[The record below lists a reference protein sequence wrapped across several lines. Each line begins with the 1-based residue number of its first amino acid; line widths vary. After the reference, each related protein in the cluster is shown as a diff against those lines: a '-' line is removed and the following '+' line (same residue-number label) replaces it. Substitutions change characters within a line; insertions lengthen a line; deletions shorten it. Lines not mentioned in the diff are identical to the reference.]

1 MSRTAIGVFE
11 PVEAERVLDELVRE
25 GYGTDG
31 ISVLS
36 HDETETQPESTG
48 ELPEASEGLF
58 GAYAEYLVD
67 LRGSHLR
74 GIGAAV
80 LAGPIAEK
88 VEQGEEAEGDSLL
101 AALIEEGVPASTA
114 SAYCEGVRRGGALV
128 AIRVPDEDLPGALDV
143 LKRHHARIT
152 EEQKTEERRASTMPR
167 RESTPIAK
175 EGVERAAG
183 DVSMPVMDEDEATDE
198 EEEMSVTGV
207 IVEPK
212 GERAPGFEEREGLFR
227 EHFRQ
232 LGPTGGTYEQY
243 SPAYR
248 YGYALRHRIGD
259 QGEWSEV
266 EPHAKS
272 EWESHNP
279 NTWERFKASVRH
291 AWEKATKKES

>member
-11 PVEAERVLDELVRE
+11 PIEAERVLDELVRE

-36 HDETETQPESTG
+36 HDESEKKVSTTG
-48 ELPEASEGLF
+48 ELPEASEGMF
-58 GAYAEYLVD
+58 GAYAEYLID

-88 VEQGEEAEGDSLL
+88 VEQGEEEEAEGDSLL

-152 EEQKTEERRASTMPR
+152 EERKAETSARHA
-167 RESTPIAK
+167 STPITK
-175 EGVERAAG
+175 GVERAAG
-183 DVSMPVMDEDEATDE
+183 DVSMPVMDEDEEE
-198 EEEMSVTGV
+198 EEEMKAQTE

-212 GERAPGFEEREGLFR
+212 GERAPGFEERESLFR
-227 EHFRQ
+227 EHFREV
-232 LGPTGGTYEQY
+232 GPTGGTYEQY

-248 YGYALRHRIGD
+248 YGYSLRYRSGD
-259 QGEWSEV
+259 QSDWSEV
-266 EPHAKS
+266 EPSAKS

>member
-11 PVEAERVLDELVRE
+11 PIEAERVLDELVKE
-25 GYGTDG
+25 GFGTDG

-36 HDETETQPESTG
+36 HDEVEKPESA

-74 GIGAAV
+74 GIGTAV

-101 AALIEEGVPASTA
+101 AALIDEGVPASTA

-128 AIRVPDEDLPGALDV
+128 AIRVPDEDLPSALDV

-152 EEQKTEERRASTMPR
+152 AERKAYANEHREAAAPR
-167 RESTPIAK
+167 R
-175 EGVERAAG
+175 EGVERASG
-183 DVSMPVMDEDEATDE
+183 DVSMPVMDEDIDDDE
-198 EEEMSVTGV
+198 EEEEEIHAK

-212 GERAPGFEEREGLFR
+212 ANDSAPGFEEREATYR

-232 LGPTGGTYEQY
+232 MGPTGGTYEQY

-248 YGYALRHRIGD
+248 YGYSLRHRVAD
-259 QGEWSEV
+259 KSEWSAV
-266 EPHAKS
+266 EPHAKN
-272 EWESHNP
+272 EWEAHNP
-279 NTWERFKASVRH
+279 NTWERVKMHVRT
-291 AWEKATKKES
+291 AWEKATKKS

>member
-36 HDETETQPESTG
+36 HDETEPEKKPEDTG

-58 GAYAEYLVD
+58 GAYAEYLID

-101 AALIEEGVPASTA
+101 AALIEEGVPAATA

-152 EEQKTEERRASTMPR
+152 EERKSYASSKRAA
-167 RESTPIAK
+167 AK

-183 DVSMPVMDEDEATDE
+183 DVSMPVMEEDLDEEDE
-198 EEEMSVTGV
+198 EEIRRAVREEE

-212 GERAPGFEEREGLFR
+212 GERAPGFEERESIFR
-227 EHFRQ
+227 EHFREM
-232 LGPTGGTYEQY
+232 GPTGGTYEQY

-248 YGYALRHRIGD
+248 YGYSLRHRIGD
-259 QGEWSEV
+259 KSEWSAV

-291 AWEKATKKES
+291 AWEKATRKES

>member
-36 HDETETQPESTG
+36 HDETESEKKPEDTG

-58 GAYAEYLVD
+58 GAYAEYLID

-152 EEQKTEERRASTMPR
+152 EERKSYAGSRRDAVP
-167 RESTPIAK
+167 EAK

-183 DVSMPVMDEDEATDE
+183 DVSMPVMEEDED
-198 EEEMSVTGV
+198 EEEMSAERQ

-212 GERAPGFEEREGLFR
+212 GERAPGFEEREGIFR

-232 LGPTGGTYEQY
+232 MGPTGGTYEQY

-248 YGYALRHRIGD
+248 YGYSLRHRAAD
-259 QGEWSEV
+259 KTEWSAV

-291 AWEKATKKES
+291 AWEKATRKES

>member
-11 PVEAERVLDELVRE
+11 PIEAERVLDELVRE
-25 GYGTDG
+25 GFGTDG

-36 HDETETQPESTG
+36 HDEAEKTEGSA

-74 GIGAAV
+74 GIGTAV

-88 VEQGEEAEGDSLL
+88 VEQADEAEGDSLL

-128 AIRVPDEDLPGALDV
+128 AIRVPDEDLPSALDV
-143 LKRHHARIT
+143 LKRHHARINA
-152 EEQKTEERRASTMPR
+152 ERKAHTTGGQDEIAGPH
-167 RESTPIAK
+167 REGA
-175 EGVERAAG
+175 EREAG
-183 DVSMPVMDEDEATDE
+183 DISMPVMDEDIE
-198 EEEMSVTGV
+198 EEEEIRVESE
-207 IVEPK
+207 IVEPSG
-212 GERAPGFEEREGLFR
+212 GERTAHEFEEREASFR

-232 LGPTGGTYEQY
+232 MGPTGGTYEQY

-248 YGYALRHRIGD
+248 YGYSLRHRVGD
-259 QGEWSEV
+259 KSEWSAI

-272 EWESHNP
+272 EWEAHNP
-279 NTWERFKASVRH
+279 NTWERFKMAVRH
-291 AWEKATKKES
+291 AWEKATKKQSTSP